1 MLTLDEILGIVYLQ
15 LTGIG
20 CLGNL
25 TLLILNSF
33 NFLTAH
39 KVKPKN
45 VIIIHLAFSNAMVL
59 LFRGIPTITRLWK
72 VKCVLDKSGIKII
85 TYMQTI
91 SRGLSL
97 YSTCLLS
104 VFQAIT
110 ISPNNSMWA
119 QLKIKA
125 TKFIIPCIVLCWIIN
140 LLLDI
145 LIFLHHDGPKNST
158 VSKYGCNTGYR
169 ALDMYNNNHIK
180 FKIIACVHDIFFA
193 GLMISSS
200 FHMVLMLYRHKRNV
214 NHIHSN
220 STSTKVSPE
229 TRATQTILLLVATFV
244 LFNIFSPI
252 FILYM
257 SYFKF
262 TNTWMIHTSAL
273 LSLRY
278 PTVSP
283 FILISISNQI
293 PSFCAHR

>member
-15 LTGIG
+15 LTGTG
-20 CLGNL
+20 FLGNL

-33 NFLTAH
+33 TFLTAH
-39 KVKPKN
+39 TVRPKN
-45 VIIIHLAFSNAMVL
+45 IIIIQLAFSNAMVL

-85 TYMQTI
+85 TYMQTL

-110 ISPNNSMWA
+110 ISPNNSMWT

-125 TKFIIPCIVLCWIIN
+125 PKYIIPCIVLCWIFN
-140 LLLDI
+140 LLLDM
-145 LIFLHHDGPKNST
+145 LVLLLQDGSKNST
-158 VSKYGCNTGYR
+158 VNKYGCNTGYR
-169 ALDMYNNNHIK
+169 SLNIYNKDHIK
-180 FKIIACVHDIFFA
+180 FQIITCVHDTFFA
-193 GLMISSS
+193 GFMTFSSI
-200 FHMVLMLYRHKRNV
+200 HMVLMLYRHKRNV
-214 NHIHSN
+214 NHIHSK

-229 TRATQTILLLVATFV
+229 TRATQAILLLVATFV
-244 LFNIFSPI
+244 FFNMFSPI
-252 FILYM
+252 FILCM

-262 TNTWMIHTSAL
+262 RNTWMIPTSAL
-273 LSLRY
+273 LSLCY

-293 PSFCAHR
+293 PRFCVHR